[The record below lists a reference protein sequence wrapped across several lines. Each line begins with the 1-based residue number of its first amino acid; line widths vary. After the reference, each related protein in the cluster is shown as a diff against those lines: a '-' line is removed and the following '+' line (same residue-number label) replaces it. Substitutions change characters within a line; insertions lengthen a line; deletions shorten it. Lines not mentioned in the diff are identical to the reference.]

1 MLPSKWCFLN
11 QLFVLIYERK
21 YHPINPS
28 NLSVLRPFP
37 TSNRKPRGWFSWN
50 FLWWVAGKF
59 LEYGEVNGK
68 PQNQF
73 GCKNVTQFLFNR
85 GGLNIRLSLRNS
97 SIIIV
102 VHQFL
107 DIYTFRYQY
116 TYMYMKDTITIP
128 PWLWTFPK
136 SPGFGPD
143 MQQRYEIPSSLSFL
157 QYSLS
162 LLSSL

>member
-1 MLPSKWCFLN
+1 M
-11 QLFVLIYERK
+11 IYERK
-21 YHPINPS
+21 YHPINQS

-37 TSNRKPRGWFSWN
+37 TSNRKPRDWFSWK

-68 PQNQF
+68 PQTHV

-85 GGLNIRLSLRNS
+85 GVLNIRFSLQNS
-97 SIIIV
+97 SIFIV

-107 DIYTFRYQY
+107 DIYTFRYQINTPTCIWRILY
-116 TYMYMKDTITIP
+116 HLHLFL
-128 PWLWTFPK
+128 WLWTFPK

-143 MQQRYEIPSSLSFL
+143 MQQRYEIPSSLLFL